1 MFGGFGIRIFFFFF
15 LVYVSYENNTNING
29 FFKDISI
36 NGYKIK

>member
-1 MFGGFGIRIFFFFF
+1 MFGGFGIRIFFF